1 MTKNIIF
8 HSNNLCERGVCVSI
22 YDYAF
27 YSRKYLNI
35 NPIIV
40 YDLKSDNYQTSVDHF
55 KKEFEVIGYENFDD
69 VQKIL
74 DERNIE
80 YFYAQKYG
88 TNDGIQ
94 VRNTKNLIHSV
105 FSRDLSQ
112 VHGDVYAFIS
122 EWMSQQVDYKL
133 PFVPYMINL
142 PNHNENY
149 RGGFGIPDNA
159 TVIGRYGGKE
169 TFNIDFVGESILK
182 VLEARK
188 DIWFLFLNT
197 NFRINHERCLYFEP
211 VIDLHYKVQ
220 FINTCD
226 AFLHARD
233 YGETFGASVLEFACK
248 NKQIISYDNEE
259 LQNNHPLGG
268 RNHFLYLKDKCFK
281 YKNKNELDKI
291 FLNISRN
298 NPFNTDYLNQEFSP
312 ESVIKTF
319 EEVFIK

>member
-1 MTKNIIF
+1 MNKNIIF

-27 YSRKYLNI
+27 YVREYLDL

-40 YDLKSDNYQTSVDHF
+40 YDLKLENLEISVNHF
-55 KKEFEVIGYENFDD
+55 KKEFEVIGYESFDE
-69 VQKIL
+69 VQKL
-74 DERNIE
+74 VDKGNID

-88 TNDGIQ
+88 FDDGIN
-94 VRNTKNLIHSV
+94 VNNSKNLIHSV
-105 FSRDLSQ
+105 FSRDLSK

-122 EWMSQQVDYKL
+122 EWMSQQVEYKITY
-133 PFVPYMINL
+133 VPYMINL
-142 PNHNENY
+142 PSHQESY
-149 RGGFGIPDNA
+149 RHGFGIPENA

-169 TFNIDFVGESILK
+169 TFNIDFVKKSIERI
-182 VLEARK
+182 LEKRD

-197 NFRINHERCLYFEP
+197 ENRINHERCLYFEP

-248 NKQIISYDNEE
+248 NKQIITYDNFD
-259 LQNNHPLGG
+259 LQTSHPLGG
-268 RNHFLYLKDKCFK
+268 RNHFLYLKENCFS
-281 YKNKNELDKI
+281 YSNQNDLDEI
-291 FLNISRN
+291 FLNINRN
-298 NPFNTDYLNQEFSP
+298 NPFDTDYLNKEFSP
-312 ESVIKTF
+312 KSVIEKF